1 MRKLILAAA
10 LAGCALSPVAVH
22 AQQTG
27 QQTGQPASQLAT
39 QRGVLSP
46 AERAD
51 PAAAAISADQIA
63 GTVNFLADDLLQGRD
78 TGSEYY
84 DIAAAYV
91 ASRYRAMGLEPA
103 NEGSF
108 MQDITFRTASNA
120 SSALS
125 FTTPEDEVT
134 LEPGKDFVAG
144 GSFTEQQ
151 VDLTA
156 PMVFVGQGIHS
167 PENGIDDYAG
177 VDIAGKIVVV
187 VSGPPKTVPGEIAS
201 TLANTKTKYASDNG
215 AVGMI
220 SIRSREGLERMS
232 FDKLAAYLKEPS
244 QTWVGPDGKANVQDP
259 NLRFQ
264 AYVSPET
271 AKRLLAASGKD
282 LDSLLAIYDDAKAKS
297 RPAAFDLSGEATA
310 KVSTSW
316 KDETSANVVAMLPG
330 SDPELAGEYVVMSAH
345 LDHVGNH
352 LAGASGEGG
361 EGEDIDTIHNGAMDN
376 ATGVATMLEVARVIA
391 MGPNRPRRPILFA
404 AVTAEEKGLLGSEY
418 LAKNFVRKD
427 GEAVGVVN
435 FDMPILLYDLA
446 DVVGFGAENSTM
458 GQTLIRAGAATGIG
472 VSPDF
477 LPEENLF
484 TRSDHYSFVKE
495 GVPALFL
502 MTGVQNG
509 GKEAFTRFLGT
520 NYHKPSDDLSQ
531 PLNWESARK
540 FALLNY
546 QIVKLTA
553 NADERPMW
561 YEGNYFGD
569 TFAPGEP
576 RAPALAASQPAK

>member
-10 LAGCALSPVAVH
+10 LAGCAIHVV
-22 AQQTG
+22 
-27 QQTGQPASQLAT
+27 PASAQEGAAQEGAAQT
-39 QRGVLSP
+39 RVLSP

-51 PAAAAISADQIA
+51 PAAAAIDADQIA
-63 GTVNFLADDLLQGRD
+63 ATVTFLADDLLQGRD

-91 ASRYRAMGLEPA
+91 ASRYMAMGLQPA
-103 NEGSF
+103 NDGSF
-108 MQDITFRTASNA
+108 MQDITFRTASNETA
-120 SSALS
+120 ALS
-125 FTTPEDEVT
+125 FTAPDGVVT
-134 LEPGKDFVAG
+134 LESGKDFVAG

-151 VDLTA
+151 VELTA

-177 VDIAGKIVVV
+177 VDIAGKIVVA
-187 VSGPPKTVPGEIAS
+187 VSGTPKTVPGEIAS
-201 TLANTKTKYASDNG
+201 TLANTKTKYASENG
-215 AVGMI
+215 AVGLI
-220 SIRSREGLERMS
+220 SIRSRESLKSMS
-232 FDKLAAYLKEPS
+232 FDKLVTYLKEPS
-244 QTWVGPDGKANVQDP
+244 ETWIGPDGKANVQDP

-264 AYVSPET
+264 AYISPET

-282 LDSLLAIYDDAKAKS
+282 LDELLAVYDDPKAKS
-297 RPAAFDLSGEATA
+297 RPAAFDMTGEATA
-310 KVSTSW
+310 RVTTKW
-316 KDETSANVVAMLPG
+316 DDKTSANVVAMLPG
-330 SDPELAGEYVVMSAH
+330 SDPDLADEYVVMSAH

-352 LAGASGEGG
+352 LTDAPGEGG
-361 EGEDIDTIHNGAMDN
+361 EGEDTDTIYNGAMDN

-418 LAKNFVRKD
+418 LARNFVRDD
-427 GEAVGVVN
+427 GKPVGVVN
-435 FDMPILLYDLA
+435 FDMPVLLYDLA

-484 TRSDHYSFVKE
+484 VRSDHYSFVKE

-509 GKEAFTRFLGT
+509 GKQAFTDFLGT
-520 NYHKPSDDLSQ
+520 HYHKPSDDLNL

-546 QIVKLTA
+546 EIVKMTA
-553 NADERPMW
+553 NADQPPMW
-561 YEGNYFGD
+561 YEGNYFGE
-569 TFAPGEP
+569 TFAPDAP
-576 RAPALAASQPAK
+576 RAPALAASEPAE

>member
-10 LAGCALSPVAVH
+10 LAGCAVH
-22 AQQTG
+22 VV
-27 QQTGQPASQLAT
+27 PASAQNGAAREGAAQT
-39 QRGVLSP
+39 RALSP

-51 PAAAAISADQIA
+51 PAAAAIDADQIA
-63 GTVNFLADDLLQGRD
+63 ATVTFLADDLLQGRD

-91 ASRYRAMGLEPA
+91 ASRYMAMGLQPA
-103 NEGSF
+103 NDGSF
-108 MQDITFRTASNA
+108 MQDITFRTASNETA
-120 SSALS
+120 ALS
-125 FTTPEDEVT
+125 FTTPDGVVT
-134 LEPGKDFVAG
+134 LDPGTDFVAG

-187 VSGPPKTVPGEIAS
+187 VSGTPKTVPGEIAS
-201 TLANTKTKYASDNG
+201 TLANTKTKYASDKG
-215 AVGMI
+215 AVGLI
-220 SIRSREGLERMS
+220 SIRSRESLESMS
-232 FDKLAAYLKEPS
+232 FDKLVTYLKEPS
-244 QTWVGPDGKANVQDP
+244 ETWVGPDGEANVQDP

-271 AKRLLAASGKD
+271 AERLLAASGKD
-282 LDSLLAIYDDAKAKS
+282 LDELLAVYDDPKAKS
-297 RPAAFDLSGEATA
+297 RPAAFDMTGEATA
-310 KVSTSW
+310 RATTKW
-316 KDETSANVVAMLPG
+316 NDKTSANVVAMLPG
-330 SDPELAGEYVVMSAH
+330 SDPELADEYVVMSAH

-352 LAGASGEGG
+352 LTDAPGEGG
-361 EGEDIDTIHNGAMDN
+361 EGEDTDTIYNGAMDN

-391 MGPNRPRRPILFA
+391 MGPSRPRRPILFA

-418 LAKNFVRKD
+418 LARNFVRDD
-427 GEAVGVVN
+427 GKPVGVVN
-435 FDMPILLYDLA
+435 FDMPVLLYDLA

-477 LPEENLF
+477 LPQENLF
-484 TRSDHYSFVKE
+484 VRSDHYSFVKE

-509 GKEAFTRFLGT
+509 GKQAFTDFLGT
-520 NYHKPSDDLSQ
+520 HYHKPSDDLNL

-546 QIVKLTA
+546 EIVKMTA
-553 NADERPMW
+553 NADQPPMW
-561 YEGNYFGD
+561 YEGNYFGE
-569 TFAPGEP
+569 TFAPGAP
-576 RAPALAASQPAK
+576 RAPALAASEPAE

>member
-10 LAGCALSPVAVH
+10 LAGCALH
-22 AQQTG
+22 AI
-27 QQTGQPASQLAT
+27 PAAAQNAAAPAAPAAT
-39 QRGVLSP
+39 LSP

-51 PAAAAISADQIA
+51 PAAAAIDADQIA
-63 GTVNFLADDLLQGRD
+63 ATVTFLADDLLQGRD

-103 NEGSF
+103 NGDSF
-108 MQDITFRTASNA
+108 MQDITFRTATV
-120 SSALS
+120 SSSDMSIA
-125 FTTPEDEVT
+125 TPEGAMT
-134 LEPGKDFVAG
+134 LETGKDYVAA
-144 GSFTEQQ
+144 GSYNDTQID
-151 VDLTA
+151 VTA

-187 VSGPPKTVPGEIAS
+187 VSGGPKTVSGEVSA
-201 TLANTKTKYASDNG
+201 TLADTKSKYASDNG
-215 AVGMI
+215 ALGMI
-220 SIRSREGLERMS
+220 SIRNLESLERLS
-232 FDKLAAYLKEPS
+232 FDKLVTYLQEPRE
-244 QTWVGPDGKANVQDP
+244 TWVGPDGKANVAEG
-259 NLRFQ
+259 NLQFS

-282 LDSLLAIYDDAKAKS
+282 LDALLKTYDDPKAKS
-297 RPAAFDLSGEATA
+297 RPAAFDMTGQAT
-310 KVSTSW
+310 VSVTTEW
-316 KDETSANVVAMLPG
+316 DDKTSANVVAMLPG
-330 SDPELAGEYVVMSAH
+330 SDPDLADEYVVMSAH

-352 LAGASGEGG
+352 LSDAV
-361 EGEDIDTIHNGAMDN
+361 EGEDTDTIYNGAMDN

-391 MGPNRPRRPILFA
+391 MGASRPRRPILFA

-418 LAKNFVRKD
+418 LAKNFVRED
-427 GEAVGVVN
+427 GRPVGVVN

-477 LPEENLF
+477 LPEERLF

-509 GKEAFTRFLGT
+509 GKQAFTDFLGT
-520 NYHKPSDDLSQ
+520 NYHKPSDDLNQ

-546 QIVKLTA
+546 EIVKLTA
-553 NADERPMW
+553 NADETPMW

-569 TFAPGEP
+569 TFAPGAP
-576 RAPALAASQPAK
+576 RAPAPGSSSTAR

>member
-10 LAGCALSPVAVH
+10 LAGCAVH
-22 AQQTG
+22 VV
-27 QQTGQPASQLAT
+27 PASAQNGAA
-39 QRGVLSP
+39 QEGAAQARALSP

-51 PAAAAISADQIA
+51 PAAAAIDADQIA
-63 GTVNFLADDLLQGRD
+63 ATVTFLADDLLQGRD

-91 ASRYRAMGLEPA
+91 ASRYMAMGLQPA
-103 NEGSF
+103 NDGSF
-108 MQDITFRTASNA
+108 MQDITFRTASNETA
-120 SSALS
+120 ALS
-125 FTTPEDEVT
+125 FTAPDGVVT
-134 LEPGKDFVAG
+134 LEPGTDFVAG

-177 VDIAGKIVVV
+177 VDIAGKIVVA
-187 VSGPPKTVPGEIAS
+187 VSGTPKTVPGEIAS
-201 TLANTKTKYASDNG
+201 TLANTKTKYASENG
-215 AVGMI
+215 AVGLI
-220 SIRSREGLERMS
+220 SIRSRESLKSMS
-232 FDKLAAYLKEPS
+232 FDKLVTYLKEPS
-244 QTWVGPDGKANVQDP
+244 ETWIGPDGKANVQDP

-264 AYVSPET
+264 AYISPET

-282 LDSLLAIYDDAKAKS
+282 LDELLAVYDDPKAKS
-297 RPAAFDLSGEATA
+297 RPAAFDMTGEATA
-310 KVSTSW
+310 RVITKW
-316 KDETSANVVAMLPG
+316 DDKTSANVVAMLPG
-330 SDPELAGEYVVMSAH
+330 SDPDLADEYVVMSAH

-352 LAGASGEGG
+352 LTDAPGEGG
-361 EGEDIDTIHNGAMDN
+361 EGEDTDTIYNGAMDN

-418 LAKNFVRKD
+418 LARNFVRDD
-427 GEAVGVVN
+427 GKPVGVVN
-435 FDMPILLYDLA
+435 FDMPVLLYDLA

-484 TRSDHYSFVKE
+484 VRSDHYSFVKE

-509 GKEAFTRFLGT
+509 GKQAFTDFLGT
-520 NYHKPSDDLSQ
+520 HYHKPSDDLNL

-546 QIVKLTA
+546 EIVKMTA
-553 NADERPMW
+553 NADQPPMW
-561 YEGNYFGD
+561 YEGNYFGE
-569 TFAPGEP
+569 TFAPGAP
-576 RAPALAASQPAK
+576 RAPALAASEPAE

>member
-10 LAGCALSPVAVH
+10 LAGCAVH
-22 AQQTG
+22 VV
-27 QQTGQPASQLAT
+27 PASAQNGAAQNGPAQT
-39 QRGVLSP
+39 RVLSP

-51 PAAAAISADQIA
+51 PAAAAIDADQIA
-63 GTVNFLADDLLQGRD
+63 ATVTFLADDLLQGRD

-91 ASRYRAMGLEPA
+91 ASRYMAMGLQPA
-103 NEGSF
+103 NDGSF
-108 MQDITFRTASNA
+108 MQDITFRTASNETA
-120 SSALS
+120 ALS
-125 FTTPEDEVT
+125 FTAPDGVVT
-134 LEPGKDFVAG
+134 LEPGTDFVAG

-151 VDLTA
+151 VELTA

-177 VDIAGKIVVV
+177 VDIAGKIVVA
-187 VSGPPKTVPGEIAS
+187 VSGTPKTVPGEIAS
-201 TLANTKTKYASDNG
+201 TLANTKTKYASENG
-215 AVGMI
+215 AVGLI
-220 SIRSREGLERMS
+220 SIRSRESLKSMS
-232 FDKLAAYLKEPS
+232 FDKLVTYLKEPS
-244 QTWVGPDGKANVQDP
+244 ETWVGPDGKANVQDP

-264 AYVSPET
+264 AYISPET

-282 LDSLLAIYDDAKAKS
+282 LDELLAVYDDPKAKT
-297 RPAAFDLSGEATA
+297 RPAAFDMTGEATA
-310 KVSTSW
+310 RVTTKW
-316 KDETSANVVAMLPG
+316 DDKTSANVVAMLPG
-330 SDPELAGEYVVMSAH
+330 SDPDLADEYVVMSAH

-352 LAGASGEGG
+352 LTDAPGEGG
-361 EGEDIDTIHNGAMDN
+361 EGEDTDTIYNGAMDN

-418 LAKNFVRKD
+418 LARNFVRDD
-427 GEAVGVVN
+427 GKPVGVVN
-435 FDMPILLYDLA
+435 FDMPVLLYDLA

-484 TRSDHYSFVKE
+484 VRSDHYSFVKE

-509 GKEAFTRFLGT
+509 GKQAFTDFLGT
-520 NYHKPSDDLSQ
+520 HYHKPSDDLNL

-546 QIVKLTA
+546 EIVKMTA
-553 NADERPMW
+553 NADQPPMW
-561 YEGNYFGD
+561 YEGNYFGE
-569 TFAPGEP
+569 TFAPGAP
-576 RAPALAASQPAK
+576 RAPALAASEPAE

>member
-10 LAGCALSPVAVH
+10 LAGCAFSPIAVQ
-22 AQQTG
+22 AQQAPRQAPQQAPQQDLG
-27 QQTGQPASQLAT
+27 QAA
-39 QRGVLSP
+39 LSP
-46 AERAD
+46 AERSD
-51 PAAAAISADQIA
+51 PAAAAIDANQIA
-63 GTVNFLADDLLQGRD
+63 ATVTFLADDLLQGRD

-91 ASRYRAMGLEPA
+91 ASRYMAMGLQPA
-103 NEGSF
+103 NGDSF
-108 MQDITFRTASNA
+108 MQDIVFRSTTAGDA
-120 SSALS
+120 ALS
-125 FTTPEDEVT
+125 YAAGDETVQ
-134 LEPGKDFVAG
+134 LEAGKDFVVT
-144 GSFTEQQ
+144 GSYAERQ

-177 VDIAGKIVVV
+177 VDVAGKIVVV
-187 VSGPPKTVPGEIAS
+187 VSGAPKGLPGEVAS
-201 TLANTKTKYASDNG
+201 TLANTKTEYASQQG

-220 SIRSREGLERMS
+220 SIRNLESLERMS
-232 FDKLAAYLKEPS
+232 FDKLATYLQEPRE
-244 QTWVGPDGKANVQDP
+244 TWVGPDGKANVADP
-259 NLRFQ
+259 NLRFS
-264 AYVSPET
+264 AYLSPD
-271 AKRLLAASGKD
+271 AAARLIAASGHD
-282 LDSLLAIYDDAKAKS
+282 LQDMLETYDDARAKT
-297 RPAAFDLSGEATA
+297 RPAAFDLAGTA
-310 KVSTSW
+310 SVSVASEW
-316 KDETSANVVAMLPG
+316 EDKTSANVVAMLPG
-330 SDPELAGEYVVMSAH
+330 SDPALAGEYVVMSAH

-352 LAGASGEGG
+352 LSDVV
-361 EGEDIDTIHNGAMDN
+361 EGEETDTIYNGAMDN

-391 MGPNRPRRPILFA
+391 MGPSRPRRPILFA

-418 LAKNFVRKD
+418 LAKNFVRDD
-427 GEAVGVVN
+427 GEPVGVVN
-435 FDMPILLYDLA
+435 FDMPVLLYDLA

-458 GQTLIRAGAATGIG
+458 GQTLIRAGASTGIG

-509 GKEAFTRFLGT
+509 GKEAFTNFLGT
-520 NYHKPSDDLSQ
+520 NYHKPTDDLTQ
-531 PLNWESARK
+531 DLNWESARK

-569 TFAPGEP
+569 NFAPDAP
-576 RAPALAASQPAK
+576 RAPALAASPAAE

>member
-10 LAGCALSPVAVH
+10 LAGCAFSPVAAH
-22 AQQTG
+22 GQTA
-27 QQTGQPASQLAT
+27 PSSAT
-39 QRGVLSP
+39 LSP
-46 AERAD
+46 AERSD
-51 PAAAAISADQIA
+51 PAAAAISADEIA
-63 GTVNFLADDLLQGRD
+63 ATVTFLADDLLQGRD

-103 NEGSF
+103 NNGSW
-108 MQDITFRTASNA
+108 MQDIIFRNASTS
-120 SSALS
+120 SSALTI
-125 FTTPEDEVT
+125 TTPDGEMV

-144 GSFTEQQ
+144 GSFTDRQ

-177 VDIAGKIVVV
+177 VDIAGKIVVI
-187 VSGPPKTVPGEIAS
+187 VSGAPKTVSGEVAA
-201 TLANTKTKYASDNG
+201 TLANTKTKYASENG

-220 SIRSREGLERMS
+220 SIRNKESLERLP
-232 FDKLAAYLKEPS
+232 FDKLVTYLQEPRE
-244 QTWVGPDGKANVQDP
+244 TWVGPDGQANVQDP
-259 NLRFQ
+259 GLKLQ
-264 AYVSPET
+264 AYISPET
-271 AKRLLAASGKD
+271 AARLMTASGKD
-282 LDSLLAIYDDAKAKS
+282 LDALLKIYDDPKAKS
-297 RPAAFDLSGEATA
+297 RPAAFDMTGEAKASVTTDWDD
-310 KVSTSW
+310 K
-316 KDETSANVVAMLPG
+316 TSANVVAMLPG
-330 SDPELAGEYVVMSAH
+330 SDPALAGEYVVMSAH

-352 LAGASGEGG
+352 LSDAE
-361 EGEDIDTIHNGAMDN
+361 EGEDTDTIYNGAMDN

-391 MGPNRPRRPILFA
+391 HSPHRPRRPILFA
-404 AVTAEEKGLLGSEY
+404 ALTAEEKGLLGSEY
-418 LAKNFVRKD
+418 LARHFVRED
-427 GEAVGVVN
+427 GKPVGVVN
-435 FDMPILLYDLA
+435 FDMPVLLYDLA

-458 GQTLIRAGAATGIG
+458 GQTLIKAGAATGIG

-477 LPEENLF
+477 MPEENLF

-509 GKEAFTRFLGT
+509 GKAAFTEFLST
-520 NYHKPSDDLSQ
+520 NYHQPTDDLTQ

-546 QIVKLTA
+546 EIVKITA
-553 NADERPMW
+553 NADEAPKW
-561 YEGNYFGD
+561 YEGNYFGEN
-569 TFAPGEP
+569 FAPDAP
-576 RAPALAASQPAK
+576 KAPAPGSSVAAE

>member
-10 LAGCALSPVAVH
+10 LAGCAVH
-22 AQQTG
+22 VV
-27 QQTGQPASQLAT
+27 PASAQNGAAQEGAAQT
-39 QRGVLSP
+39 RVLSP

-51 PAAAAISADQIA
+51 PAAAAIDADQIA
-63 GTVNFLADDLLQGRD
+63 ATVTFLADDLLQGRD

-91 ASRYRAMGLEPA
+91 ASRYMAMGLQPA
-103 NEGSF
+103 NDGSF
-108 MQDITFRTASNA
+108 MQDITFRTASNETA
-120 SSALS
+120 ALS
-125 FTTPEDEVT
+125 FTAPDGVVT
-134 LEPGKDFVAG
+134 LEPGTDFVAG

-151 VDLTA
+151 VELTA

-177 VDIAGKIVVV
+177 VDIAGKIVVA
-187 VSGPPKTVPGEIAS
+187 VSGTPKTVPGEIAS
-201 TLANTKTKYASDNG
+201 TLANTKTKYASENG
-215 AVGMI
+215 AVGLI
-220 SIRSREGLERMS
+220 SIRSRESLKSMS
-232 FDKLAAYLKEPS
+232 FDKLVTYLKERS
-244 QTWVGPDGKANVQDP
+244 ETWVGPDGKANVQDP

-264 AYVSPET
+264 AYISPET
-271 AKRLLAASGKD
+271 ARRLLAASGKD
-282 LDSLLAIYDDAKAKS
+282 LEELLAVYDDPKAKS
-297 RPAAFDLSGEATA
+297 RPAAFDMTGEATA
-310 KVSTSW
+310 RVTTKW
-316 KDETSANVVAMLPG
+316 DDKTSANVVAMLPG
-330 SDPELAGEYVVMSAH
+330 SDPDLADEYVVMSAH

-352 LAGASGEGG
+352 LTDAPGEGG
-361 EGEDIDTIHNGAMDN
+361 EGEDTDTIYNGAMDN

-418 LAKNFVRKD
+418 LARNFVRDD
-427 GEAVGVVN
+427 GKPVGVVN
-435 FDMPILLYDLA
+435 FDMPVLLYDLA

-484 TRSDHYSFVKE
+484 VRSDHYSFVKE

-509 GKEAFTRFLGT
+509 GKQAFTDFLGT
-520 NYHKPSDDLSQ
+520 HYHKPSDDLNLS
-531 PLNWESARK
+531 LNWESARK

-546 QIVKLTA
+546 EIVKMTA
-553 NADERPMW
+553 NADQPPMW
-561 YEGNYFGD
+561 YEGNYFGE
-569 TFAPGEP
+569 TFAPGAP
-576 RAPALAASQPAK
+576 RAPALAASEPAE

>member
-10 LAGCALSPVAVH
+10 LAGCALSSIAVQ
-22 AQQTG
+22 AQQAPQQAPG
-27 QQTGQPASQLAT
+27 QAA
-39 QRGVLSP
+39 LSP
-46 AERAD
+46 AERSD
-51 PAAAAISADQIA
+51 PAAGAIDADQIA
-63 GTVNFLADDLLQGRD
+63 ETVTFLADDLLQGRD

-91 ASRYRAMGLEPA
+91 ASRYMAMGLEPA
-103 NEGSF
+103 NGDSF
-108 MQDITFRTASNA
+108 MQDITFRTATNE

-125 FTTPEDEVT
+125 FTTPEGVVT
-134 LEPGKDFVAG
+134 LEPGEDFVAA
-144 GSFTEQQ
+144 GSFTEQLAE
-151 VDLTA
+151 LTA

-187 VSGPPKTVPGEIAS
+187 VSGAPKGLPGEIAS
-201 TLANTKTKYASDNG
+201 TLASSKTEYASENG

-232 FDKLAAYLKEPS
+232 FDKLATYLKEPS
-244 QTWVGPDGKANVQDP
+244 QTWLGPDGKPNVQDP

-264 AYVSPET
+264 AYVSPEA

-282 LDSLLAIYDDAKAKS
+282 LDSLLAVYDDAKAKS
-297 RPAAFDLSGEATA
+297 RPAAFDMAGTATA
-310 KVSTSW
+310 KVSTEW
-316 KDETSANVVAMLPG
+316 EDKTSANVVAMLPG
-330 SDPELAGEYVVMSAH
+330 SDPELADEYVVMSAH

-352 LAGASGEGG
+352 LSDAV
-361 EGEDIDTIHNGAMDN
+361 EGEDVDTIYNGAMDN

-418 LAKNFVRKD
+418 LAKNFVRED
-427 GEAVGVVN
+427 GEPVGVVN

-509 GKEAFTRFLGT
+509 GKEAFTNFLGT
-520 NYHKPSDDLSQ
+520 NYHKPTDDLSQ

-546 QIVKLTA
+546 EIVKMTA

-569 TFAPGEP
+569 NFAPGAP
-576 RAPALAASQPAK
+576 RAPALAPSPVAK

>member
-1 MRKLILAAA
+1 MRKLIIAAA
-10 LAGCALSPVAVH
+10 LAGCALSPVAVC
-22 AQQTG
+22 AQQAP
-27 QQTGQPASQLAT
+27 QQTSQQT
-39 QRGVLSP
+39 VRSTPLSP

-91 ASRYRAMGLEPA
+91 ASRYRAMGLQPA
-103 NEGSF
+103 NGDSF
-108 MQDITFRTASNA
+108 MQDITFRTATNE

-125 FTTPEDEVT
+125 FTTPEGVVT
-134 LEPGKDFVAG
+134 LEPGEDFVAA
-144 GSFTEQQ
+144 GSFTEQLAE
-151 VDLTA
+151 LTA

-187 VSGPPKTVPGEIAS
+187 VSGAPKGLPGEIAS
-201 TLANTKTKYASDNG
+201 TLASSKTEYASENG

-232 FDKLAAYLKEPS
+232 FDKLATYLKEPS
-244 QTWVGPDGKANVQDP
+244 QTWLGPDGKPNVQDP

-264 AYVSPET
+264 AYVSPEA

-282 LDSLLAIYDDAKAKS
+282 LDSLLAVYDDAKAKS
-297 RPAAFDLSGEATA
+297 RPAAFDMAGTATA
-310 KVSTSW
+310 KVSTEW
-316 KDETSANVVAMLPG
+316 EDKTSANVVAMLPG
-330 SDPELAGEYVVMSAH
+330 SDPELADEYVVMSAH

-352 LAGASGEGG
+352 LSDAV
-361 EGEDIDTIHNGAMDN
+361 EGEDVDTIYNGAMDN

-418 LAKNFVRKD
+418 LAKNFVRED
-427 GEAVGVVN
+427 GEPVGVVN

-509 GKEAFTRFLGT
+509 GKEAFTNFLGT
-520 NYHKPSDDLSQ
+520 NYHKPTDDLSQ

-546 QIVKLTA
+546 EIVKMTA

-569 TFAPGEP
+569 NFAPGAP
-576 RAPALAASQPAK
+576 RAPALAPSPVAK

>member
-10 LAGCALSPVAVH
+10 LAGCALSPVAAH
-22 AQQTG
+22 AQETAG
-27 QQTGQPASQLAT
+27 QNARQAA
-39 QRGVLSP
+39 LSP
-46 AERAD
+46 AERSD

-63 GTVNFLADDLLQGRD
+63 GTVTFLADDLLQGRD

-103 NEGSF
+103 NGDSF
-108 MQDITFRTASNA
+108 MQDITFRTATL
-120 SSALS
+120 SSSELS
-125 FTTPEDEVT
+125 IATPEGTMT
-134 LEPGKDFVAG
+134 LEAGKDYVAA
-144 GSFTEQQ
+144 GSYNDTQID
-151 VDLTA
+151 VTA

-187 VSGPPKTVPGEIAS
+187 VSGGPKTVSGEVAA
-201 TLANTKTKYASDNG
+201 TLADTKSEYASDNG
-215 AVGMI
+215 ALGMI
-220 SIRSREGLERMS
+220 SIRNRESLERLP
-232 FDKLAAYLKEPS
+232 FDKLVTYLEEPRE
-244 QTWVGPDGKANVQDP
+244 TWVGPDGKANVAEG
-259 NLRFQ
+259 NLQFS

-271 AKRLLAASGKD
+271 AGRLLAASGKN
-282 LDSLLAIYDDAKAKS
+282 LDALLKIYDDPKAKS
-297 RPAAFDLSGEATA
+297 RPAAFDMTGEVTA
-310 KVSTSW
+310 SISTEW
-316 KDETSANVVAMLPG
+316 GDKTSANVVAMLPG
-330 SDPELAGEYVVMSAH
+330 SDPALASEYVVMSAH

-352 LAGASGEGG
+352 LSDAV
-361 EGEDIDTIHNGAMDN
+361 EGEDTDTIYNGAMDN

-391 MGPNRPRRPILFA
+391 QGPSRPRRPILFA
-404 AVTAEEKGLLGSEY
+404 ALTAEEKGLLGSEY
-418 LAKNFVRKD
+418 LAKNFVRQD
-427 GEAVGVVN
+427 GKPVGVVN
-435 FDMPILLYDLA
+435 FDMPVLLYDLA

-477 LPEENLF
+477 LPEERLF
-484 TRSDHYSFVKE
+484 TRSDHYSFVKQ

-509 GKEAFTRFLGT
+509 GKQAFTDFLGT
-520 NYHKPSDDLSQ
+520 SYHKPSDDLNQ

-546 QIVKLTA
+546 EIVKLTA
-553 NADERPMW
+553 NADEKPMW

-569 TFAPGEP
+569 TFAPDAP
-576 RAPALAASQPAK
+576 RAPALAASQPAE

>member
-10 LAGCALSPVAVH
+10 LAGCAIHVV
-22 AQQTG
+22 
-27 QQTGQPASQLAT
+27 PASAQEGAAQEGAAQT
-39 QRGVLSP
+39 RVLSP

-51 PAAAAISADQIA
+51 PAAAAIDADQIA
-63 GTVNFLADDLLQGRD
+63 ATVTFLADDLLQGRD

-91 ASRYRAMGLEPA
+91 ASRYMAMGLQPA
-103 NEGSF
+103 NDGSF
-108 MQDITFRTASNA
+108 MQDITFRTASNETA
-120 SSALS
+120 ALS
-125 FTTPEDEVT
+125 FIAPDGVVT
-134 LEPGKDFVAG
+134 LEPGTDFVAG

-151 VDLTA
+151 VELTA

-177 VDIAGKIVVV
+177 VDIAGKIVVA
-187 VSGPPKTVPGEIAS
+187 VSGTPKTVPGEIAS
-201 TLANTKTKYASDNG
+201 TLANTKTKYASENG
-215 AVGMI
+215 AVGLI
-220 SIRSREGLERMS
+220 SIRSRESLKSMS
-232 FDKLAAYLKEPS
+232 FDKLVTYLKEPS
-244 QTWVGPDGKANVQDP
+244 ETWVGPDGKANVQDP

-264 AYVSPET
+264 AYISPET

-282 LDSLLAIYDDAKAKS
+282 LDELLAVYDDPKAKS
-297 RPAAFDLSGEATA
+297 RPAAFDMTGEVTA
-310 KVSTSW
+310 SISTEW
-316 KDETSANVVAMLPG
+316 EDKTSANVVAMLPG
-330 SDPELAGEYVVMSAH
+330 SDPDLADEYVVMSAH

-352 LAGASGEGG
+352 LTDAPGEGG
-361 EGEDIDTIHNGAMDN
+361 EGEDTDTIYNGAMDN

-418 LAKNFVRKD
+418 LARNFVRDD
-427 GEAVGVVN
+427 GKPVGVVN
-435 FDMPILLYDLA
+435 FDMPVLLYDLA

-484 TRSDHYSFVKE
+484 VRSDHYSFVKE

-509 GKEAFTRFLGT
+509 GKQAFTDFLGT
-520 NYHKPSDDLSQ
+520 HYHKPSDDLNL

-546 QIVKLTA
+546 EIVKMTA
-553 NADERPMW
+553 NADQPPMW
-561 YEGNYFGD
+561 YEGNYFGE
-569 TFAPGEP
+569 TFAPDAP
-576 RAPALAASQPAK
+576 RAPALAASEPAE